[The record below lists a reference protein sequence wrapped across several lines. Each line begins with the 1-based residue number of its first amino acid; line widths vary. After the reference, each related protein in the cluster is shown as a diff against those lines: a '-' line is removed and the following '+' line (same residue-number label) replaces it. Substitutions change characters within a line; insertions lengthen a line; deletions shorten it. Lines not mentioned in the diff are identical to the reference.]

1 MNNTNSLAS
10 ALGFIK
16 AFQQQQWNIINA
28 KSLWTQQDFEIAFYC
43 HNEWVPEVQ
52 DWCYSRETVE
62 KFAFDPRT
70 PEDQARELQK
80 ALLQDEPA
88 ITDADV

>member
-1 MNNTNSLAS
+1 MNSEKSIAP
-10 ALGFIK
+10 ALDFIR
-16 AFQQQQWNIINA
+16 AFQQHQWNFINA
-28 KSLWTQQDFEIAFYC
+28 KPQWTRQEFEIAFYC

-70 PEDQARELQK
+70 PNDRAKELRH
-80 ALLQDEPA
+80 ALKQYRQQ
-88 ITDADV
+88 